1 MQRIFMLSN
10 HALFCEGIES
20 LLASDGE
27 LAFVGRE
34 ANVDQGIQRIHELRP
49 DVVILD
55 NGSPICDTSLATL
68 LLQHLLE
75 TRVIGLN
82 LGENALYYHGER
94 RAMDGVDDLRHA
106 ITMTHSQLMCS
117 GQ

>member
-34 ANVDQGIQRIHELRP
+34 ANVDQGIQRIHELRL
-49 DVVILD
+49 DVVILVTVHQSVTRPWQRSCS
-55 NGSPICDTSLATL
+55 NIC
-68 LLQHLLE
+68 
-75 TRVIGLN
+75 
-82 LGENALYYHGER
+82 
-94 RAMDGVDDLRHA
+94 
-106 ITMTHSQLMCS
+106 
-117 GQ
+117 